1 MENKIYRNQV
11 NGMLYKLFNGWLMV
25 KDYQGSSASRVWS
38 VSQASTDNKEENE
51 KNLAQWVKDGNFVEV
66 EN

>member
-1 MENKIYRNQV
+1 MENKIFRNQV
-11 NGMLYKLFNGWLMV
+11 NGMLYKLLNGWLMV
-25 KDYQGSSASRVWS
+25 KDYQGGSVSKVWS

-51 KNLAQWVKDGNFVEV
+51 KNLAQWVKDGDFVEV